1 MPHFEFF
8 LSCQETKW
16 HFSLLMLDIKNISKY
31 WKPLS
36 LFLFNRICIS
46 QQRLTAVTNNPKG
59 SYYHKGLSRDHVTV
73 QSRLEGTLLHEIIW
87 RSMYHL
93 FSVSSILEDIIWAPA
108 GQGQENGGFHRRS
121 RPRCSAV
128 TSATFSD
135 PSSIVCPHIPAGDSG
150 NESLA
155 GFPGGKGSI
164 AFHMPLPQM
173 PVFAKC
179 SNGSFC
185 TGARDRTVLS
195 PTFFHYKYK

>member
-1 MPHFEFF
+1 MSQFKAGWRERCSMRSFGDPCTIY
-8 LSCQETKW
+8 SV
-16 HFSLLMLDIKNISKY
+16 SLLFPKTLETPLDH
-31 WKPLS
+31 LS
-36 LFLFNRICIS
+36 TSGTRARERRIP
-46 QQRLTAVTNNPKG
+46 Q
-59 SYYHKGLSRDHVTV
+59 TV
-73 QSRLEGTLLHEIIW
+73 PW
-87 RSMYHL
+87 
-93 FSVSSILEDIIWAPA
+93 
-108 GQGQENGGFHRRS
+108 S

-135 PSSIVCPHIPAGDSG
+135 PSSSVCPHIPAGDSG

-185 TGARDRTVLS
+185 TGARDRTVQS